1 MGTVADCW
9 PSPVLHA
16 TALRWETRSSTTF
29 CTGTL
34 QAFDGTYPLAGV
46 WLTSDAGPQIVMDPP
61 GIRRLL
67 SSCGRRLT
75 DLRMDLFPFYD
86 GITILNGMK
95 ASLWDGV

>member
-1 MGTVADCW
+1 
-9 PSPVLHA
+9 
-16 TALRWETRSSTTF
+16 
-29 CTGTL
+29 
-34 QAFDGTYPLAGV
+34 
-46 WLTSDAGPQIVMDPP
+46 MDPP